1 MSELSKLR
9 DEIAEMKELLV
20 NIHELLAAGAPTGAA
35 PGRLVIRR
43 AAQEF
48 LNGNIKPLKALG
60 KRSLKIAGG
69 HGNG

>member
-48 LNGNIKPLKALG
+48 F
-60 KRSLKIAGG
+60 KR
-69 HGNG
+69 